1 VLLRR
6 PSARQCVF
14 EDSRPVRAKDTRA
27 AFVPGRAC
35 RAGWH
40 RACASS
46 TNALA
51 TIGKI
56 RMFTNDT
63 LKGRTALITGGG
75 TGIGLEIASA
85 YARLGASVML
95 VGRNQ
100 ERAQEAAEGLRRAGG
115 QAAACRCDVRDY
127 DQVTNAVAATLAR
140 FGALDILVN
149 NAAGNFVCPSAEL
162 SPNGFRTVIDID
174 LNGTFHGC
182 HAAHP
187 HLKASRHGGSII
199 SIITMRGVTGWPGA
213 IHAACAK
220 GGILSLSRTLAVEWG
235 GDGIRVNTISPG
247 PIADTEG
254 VRRMYIEPGKGPL
267 EVGKP
272 PWAAG
277 AARPT
282 LPTPPSSWRRILP
295 ITSPART

>member
-1 VLLRR
+1 
-6 PSARQCVF
+6 
-14 EDSRPVRAKDTRA
+14 
-27 AFVPGRAC
+27 
-35 RAGWH
+35 
-40 RACASS
+40 
-46 TNALA
+46 
-51 TIGKI
+51 
-56 RMFTNDT
+56 MFTNDT

-85 YARLGASVML
+85 YARSGASVML

-254 VRRMYIEPGKGPL
+254 VRRMYIESGKGPL
-267 EVGKP
+267 EVGKTALGR
-272 PWAAG
+272 WGRKADVANAAVFLASDLADYVTG
-277 AARPT
+277 ANLVVDGGRWLKQA
-282 LPTPPSSWRRILP
+282 
-295 ITSPART
+295 AD